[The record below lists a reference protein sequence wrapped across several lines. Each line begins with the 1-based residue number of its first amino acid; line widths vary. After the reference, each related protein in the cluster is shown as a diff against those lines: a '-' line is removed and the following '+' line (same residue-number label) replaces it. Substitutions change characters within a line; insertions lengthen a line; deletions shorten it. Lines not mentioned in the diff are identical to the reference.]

1 MRVECMNA
9 VETAIGRRINQAEA
23 AGIEERVRSTMR
35 RLASREPER
44 WRTMPLAE
52 RMAEASR
59 AIADDLKHAAE
70 VRELR
75 TALQIEAHARH
86 LPDIEKAGA
95 QGFDVLQ
102 RKLLKADSYVR
113 GVARQYWTQALDVL
127 DHATRQTTGS
137 LAARGVRWIAGLEDA
152 GNVAAF
158 VREVFG
164 ATSGDAG
171 AKAAAGAWVKM
182 VDAMRERFNRAGGD
196 VRKLAYGYLPQPH
209 DVQALVKAG
218 IDRWVNDVRQV
229 VDRSRYTDEAGRTL
243 NDTELAAVLE
253 QAWRDITTDGLA
265 NRPLG
270 EYRAP
275 GMLANANSQARV
287 LHFKDGDGYLG
298 YMQAYGAG
306 TVYDAMQG
314 HVRSMAR
321 NIALVEEFGPNPS
334 ATFRTLH
341 DAAQLGGGKDR
352 VALLATTQQLWDTLL
367 GKFDAVH
374 NASAARIGQ
383 ALRSLQVAGK
393 LGAAVLGSISD
404 MHWLMQTMAFHK
416 LPWWQG
422 PMRVVQA
429 FGSETRAYADRAGL
443 MADSLI
449 SDMGRWGENNLGR
462 DWPDMAANA
471 TMKASLLT
479 AWTDGVRR
487 AFSISMMGGMAKV
500 SRTAWDA
507 LHSADRSRLEGL
519 GWTRDEWAA
528 LQRVPLERWRQTD
541 MLTPAAV
548 LKAEGIEPA
557 MRDRLISRL
566 LGTIDDES
574 KFASPDPNLKV
585 RVLQTGGHEK
595 GTGLGELHRSVM
607 LFKGFSLS
615 ILLRH
620 WDRVLNADLTPAQRM
635 TYATSNVLV
644 ATLLGGI
651 SLQLADL
658 ANGRDPRDMTGDQ
671 GDSPEKL
678 ARFWGAA
685 LTKGGGLGFLGDM
698 LLTGMGSHG
707 QSGASAAVGGIA
719 GPLVGS
725 AFELVYDV
733 GLNNAMEA
741 AQGKDSHAAAEA
753 FRWVRGHTPGVNLWY
768 LKLAIDQSFA
778 NQAQE
783 FLSPGYLAKT
793 QARMQRN
800 YGSTWWWAPED
811 RGLLTGDM
819 AGPER
824 APTFASVAGGQQ

>member
-1 MRVECMNA
+1 MRVECQTA
-9 VETAIGRRINQAEA
+9 VETAIGRQINKAEA

-44 WRTMPLAE
+44 WRTMPMPE
-52 RMAEASR
+52 RMAEAGR
-59 AIADDLKHAAE
+59 VIADDLKHAAE

-86 LPDIEKAGA
+86 LPDVENAGA
-95 QGFDVLQ
+95 KGFDVLQ
-102 RKLLKADSYVR
+102 RKLLKLDSYVR

-127 DHATRQTTGS
+127 DHATRQTNGS
-137 LAARGVRWIAGLEDA
+137 LAARGVRWISGLEDA

-164 ATSGDAG
+164 KDTGDAG
-171 AKAAAGAWVKM
+171 AKAAAGAWLKM
-182 VDAMRERFNRAGGD
+182 IDGMRERFNRSGGD
-196 VRKLAYGYLPQPH
+196 IRKLMYGYLPQPH
-209 DVQALVKAG
+209 DVQAMVKVG
-218 IDRWVNDVRQV
+218 IDRWVNDVRQL

-265 NRPLG
+265 TRPLG
-270 EYRAP
+270 EFRAP

-287 LHFKDGDGYLG
+287 LHFKDGDGYLH
-298 YMQAYGAG
+298 YMQAFGEG

-352 VALLATTQQLWDTLL
+352 VALLATTQQMWDTML
-367 GKFDAVH
+367 GKFNAVH
-374 NASAARIGQ
+374 NPSAARIGQ

-404 MHWLMQTMAFHK
+404 IHWLMQTMAFHK

-429 FGSETRAYADRAGL
+429 FGPETRAYADRAGL

-449 SDMGRWGENNLGR
+449 ADMGRWGESNLGR

-471 TMKASLLT
+471 TVKASLLT

-487 AFSISMMGGMAKV
+487 AFSISMMGGMAKI

-507 LHSADRSRLEGL
+507 LHSADRSRLDSL

-528 LQRVPLERWRQTD
+528 LQQVPLERWRQTD
-541 MLTPAAV
+541 MLTPAGI
-548 LKAEGIEPA
+548 LKADSIEPA

-585 RVLQTGGHEK
+585 RTLQ
-595 GTGLGELHRSVM
+595 
-607 LFKGFSLS
+607 
-615 ILLRH
+615 
-620 WDRVLNADLTPAQRM
+620 A
-635 TYATSNVLV
+635 
-644 ATLLGGI
+644 GGI
-651 SLQLADL
+651 HHRPKIVNPAVR
-658 ANGRDPRDMTGDQ
+658 RD
-671 GDSPEKL
+671 
-678 ARFWGAA
+678 
-685 LTKGGGLGFLGDM
+685 
-698 LLTGMGSHG
+698 
-707 QSGASAAVGGIA
+707 
-719 GPLVGS
+719 
-725 AFELVYDV
+725 
-733 GLNNAMEA
+733 
-741 AQGKDSHAAAEA
+741 AQGQRAAEA
-753 FRWVRGHTPGVNLWY
+753 AADR
-768 LKLAIDQSFA
+768 
-778 NQAQE
+778 AQ
-783 FLSPGYLAKT
+783 PDDA
-793 QARMQRN
+793 
-800 YGSTWWWAPED
+800 APS
-811 RGLLTGDM
+811 
-819 AGPER
+819 
-824 APTFASVAGGQQ
+824 ASGKRR

>member
-1 MRVECMNA
+1 MRVECLNA
-9 VETAIGRRINQAEA
+9 VETAIGRKVSQAES

-44 WRTMPLAE
+44 WRTMPLAA
-52 RMAEASR
+52 RMTEAGR
-59 AIADDLKHAAE
+59 VIAQDLQHAAQ

-75 TALQIEAHARH
+75 SALQIEAHARH
-86 LPDIEKAGA
+86 LPDVENAGK

-102 RKLLKADSYVR
+102 RKLLQADSYVR
-113 GVARQYWTQALDVL
+113 GVARQYWTEALDVL
-127 DHATRQTTGS
+127 DHATRQTSGS
-137 LAARGVRWIAGLEDA
+137 LAARGLRWVSGLEDA

-164 ATSGDAG
+164 TDSGDAG
-171 AKAAAGAWVKM
+171 AKAAAGAWLKTI
-182 VDAMRERFNRAGGD
+182 DAMRERFNRAGGD
-196 VRKLAYGYLPQPH
+196 VRKLLYGYLPQPH
-209 DVQALVKAG
+209 NVQALVKAG
-218 IDRWVNDVRQV
+218 LDRWVNDVRQL
-229 VDRSRYTDEAGRTL
+229 VDRGRYTDEAGRML
-243 NDTELAAVLE
+243 NDGELAAVLE

-270 EYRAP
+270 EFRAP

-287 LHFKDGDGYLG
+287 LHFKGPDGYLA
-298 YMQAYGAG
+298 YMQAYGDG

-321 NIALVEEFGPNPS
+321 NIALTETFGPNPS

-341 DAAQLGGGKDR
+341 DAAKLGGGKDR
-352 VALLATTQQLWDTLL
+352 VALLGTTQQMWDTLM
-367 GKFDAVH
+367 GKYNAVH
-374 NASAARIGQ
+374 NPTYARIGQ
-383 ALRSLQVAGK
+383 GLRSIQVAGK
-393 LGAAVLGSISD
+393 LGAAVLGSVSD
-404 MHWLMQTMAFHK
+404 IHWLMQTMAFHK

-449 SDMGRWGENNLGR
+449 ADMGRWGETNLGR
-462 DWPDMAANA
+462 DWPDMLANA
-471 TMKASLLT
+471 TMKASFLT
-479 AWTDGVRR
+479 AWTDAVRR
-487 AFSISMMGGMAKV
+487 AFSISMMGGLAKV
-500 SRTAWDA
+500 SRTPWES
-507 LHSADRSRLEGL
+507 LERADRSRLAGL
-519 GWTRDEWAA
+519 GWMPDEWAA
-528 LQRVPLERWRQTD
+528 LQRVPVERWRETD
-541 MLTPAAV
+541 MLTPAAIMQ
-548 LKAEGIEPA
+548 AEGIEPA

-574 KFASPDPNLKV
+574 KFASPDPNLKG
-585 RVLQTGGHEK
+585 RTISAGGHEK
-595 GTGLGELHRSVM
+595 GTGMGELHRSLM

-620 WDRVLNADLTPAQRM
+620 WDRVLNADLTPAQRL
-635 TYATSNVLV
+635 TYTTTNLLG

-651 SLQLADL
+651 SLQLADIV
-658 ANGRDPRDMTGDQ
+658 NGRDPRDATGDM
-671 GDSPEKL
+671 GDSPDKL

-685 LTKGGGLGFLGDM
+685 MTKGGGLGFLGDM

-707 QSGASAAVGGIA
+707 QSGASAAVGGVA
-719 GPLVGS
+719 GPVVGS

-741 AQGKDSHAAAEA
+741 AQGKDTHAGAEA

-768 LKLAIDQSFA
+768 LKLAIDQAFA

-793 QARMQRN
+793 QARMQKN
-800 YGSTWWWAPED
+800 YGSSWWWSPED

-824 APTFASVAGGQQ
+824 APSFASIAGGQP

>member
-1 MRVECMNA
+1 MRTECMTA
-9 VETAIGRRINQAEA
+9 VETAIGRPINKAEA

-44 WRTMPLAE
+44 WRTLPLAE
-52 RMAEASR
+52 RMAEAGR
-59 AIADDLKHAAE
+59 VIAQDLQHAAQ

-75 TALQIEAHARH
+75 TALQIEAHSRH
-86 LPDIEKAGA
+86 VPDIEKAGA
-95 QGFDVLQ
+95 KGFDVLQ
-102 RKLLKADSYVR
+102 RKLQQADSYVR

-127 DHATRQTTGS
+127 DHATRQTNGS

-164 ATSGDAG
+164 KDTGDAG
-171 AKAAAGAWVKM
+171 AKAAAQAWVKM
-182 VDAMRERFNRAGGD
+182 TDGMRERFNRAGGD
-196 VRKLAYGYLPQPH
+196 VRKLMYGYLPQRHNVP
-209 DVQALVKAG
+209 AMVKAG
-218 IDRWVNDVRQV
+218 LDRWVNDVRQL
-229 VDRSRYTDEAGRTL
+229 VDRGRYTDEAGRML

-265 NRPLG
+265 SRPLG
-270 EYRAP
+270 EFRGQ
-275 GMLANANSQARV
+275 GMLANANSQARA
-287 LHFKDGDGYLG
+287 LHFKGGDEYLQYMHGYG
-298 YMQAYGAG
+298 DG
-306 TVYDAMQG
+306 TVYDGMQS

-321 NIALVEEFGPNPS
+321 NIALVEEFGPSPA
-334 ATFRTLH
+334 ATFRTMH
-341 DAAQLGGGKDR
+341 DTAKLGGGRDR
-352 VALLATTQQLWDTLL
+352 VALLMTTQQMFDTLV
-367 GKFDAVH
+367 GKYDAVH
-374 NASAARIGQ
+374 NPTAARIGQ
-383 ALRSLQVAGK
+383 ALRSIQVAGK
-393 LGAAVLGSISD
+393 LGQAVIGSISD

-416 LPWWQG
+416 QPWWQG

-429 FGSETRAYADRAGL
+429 FGSDTRAFADRAGL

-449 SDMGRWGENNLGR
+449 SDMGRWGEQNLGR

-471 TMKASLLT
+471 TMKASFLVALT
-479 AWTDGVRR
+479 DATRR
-487 AFSISMMGGMAKV
+487 AFSISMMGGLARI
-500 SRTAWDA
+500 SRAAWDA
-507 LHSADRSRLEGL
+507 LERPDRSRLAGM
-519 GWTRDEWAA
+519 GWTRDEWQA
-528 LQRVPLERWRQTD
+528 LQRVPLERWRETD

-548 LKAEGIEPA
+548 MQAEGIEPA

-585 RVLQTGGHEK
+585 RTVQTGGHAK
-595 GTGLGELHRSVM
+595 GTGMGELHRSLM

-620 WDRVLNADLTPAQRM
+620 WDRVLNADLTPAQRLS
-635 TYATSNVLV
+635 YATGNLLM
-644 ATLLGGI
+644 ATLFGGI
-651 SLQLADL
+651 SLQLADVI
-658 ANGRDPRDMTGDQ
+658 AGRDPRDATGDM
-671 GDSPEKL
+671 GDSPERL

-685 LTKGGGLGFLGDM
+685 MAKGGGLGFLGDM
-698 LLTGMGSHG
+698 LLTGMGANG
-707 QSGASAAVGGIA
+707 QSAATAAVGGVA
-719 GPLVGS
+719 GPVVGS

-753 FRWVRGHTPGVNLWY
+753 FRWARGHTPGANLWY
-768 LKLAIDQSFA
+768 LKLAIDQAFA

-824 APTFASVAGGQQ
+824 APSFASVAGGQP